1 MADDVNQQIDDALNK
16 IVKLTDQS
24 GNLKK
29 ELKREIHETVSSL
42 RNLIFTLKENLN
54 ERTSEKSQLQNEVN
68 ELKKDLEA
76 HKQTHTVG
84 QVAPSIGSPLEL
96 TGRGNVV
103 STPPSE
109 GRKELYADVL
119 KGKNVRRYKITVK
132 SRDNQPADAVKE
144 IIKSCIDPVDM
155 KIGIRT
161 FKGLKDGKVL
171 IEADTKDDIEILN
184 TQIRDK
190 CGDRLEANVQKRRNP
205 RIIVYNIPEEVTL
218 ENAVEIIC
226 AQNELALN
234 KGDIT
239 PKFIF
244 ETKRKAR
251 NLVIELAPQ
260 THRIMLQNKLK
271 IGWMICSTADYIPV
285 NRCFKCSRFNHH
297 FSDCRSEETCPLCA
311 GRHKLQ
317 ECTASRT
324 EYKCINC
331 MMYNKHN
338 QNKTINENHSSL
350 DRKCPSM
357 QAMITKYKQN
367 TDY

>member
-1 MADDVNQQIDDALNK
+1 
-16 IVKLTDQS
+16 
-24 GNLKK
+24 
-29 ELKREIHETVSSL
+29 
-42 RNLIFTLKENLN
+42 
-54 ERTSEKSQLQNEVN
+54 
-68 ELKKDLEA
+68 
-76 HKQTHTVG
+76 
-84 QVAPSIGSPLEL
+84 
-96 TGRGNVV
+96 
-103 STPPSE
+103 
-109 GRKELYADVL
+109 
-119 KGKNVRRYKITVK
+119 
-132 SRDNQPADAVKE
+132 
-144 IIKSCIDPVDM
+144 M

-171 IEADTKDDIEILN
+171 IEADTKDHIEILS

-190 CGDRLEANVQKRRNP
+190 CGDRLEANLQKRRNP
-205 RIIVYNIPEEVTL
+205 RVIIYSIPEEVTL
-218 ENAVEIIC
+218 ENAEEIIC

-260 THRIMLQNKLK
+260 THRMLQNKLK

-285 NRCFKCSRFNHH
+285 NRCFKCSRCNRH